1 MRVTHTVHELINYLK
16 QYEKYYP
23 VAGETTVNSEPD
35 NLSSYKISVMIS
47 VDRWLN
53 SYNETYKIAFLLP
66 TFFMCGI

>member
-23 VAGETTVNSEPD
+23 VAGETTVNPEPD

-47 VDRWLN
+47 VDRPAL
-53 SYNETYKIAFLLP
+53 
-66 TFFMCGI
+66 